1 MTTLAELKY
10 RAARRTLSEMS
21 TTEVAKYVDDE
32 LNKLRVPPYLRDEIV
47 DRILHPSYPTL
58 KTK

>member
-1 MTTLAELKY
+1 MPTLADMKY

-21 TTEVAKYVDDE
+21 TAEVAKYVGDE
-32 LNKLRVPPYLRDEIV
+32 LNKLRVPAYLRDEIV